1 METYRYEGDGVD
13 AVGAHCVGAGS
24 VQSRSAADA
33 PREKVSTG
41 VSETW
46 EKRGYLGQRLGSVSN
61 ALGTPREIRSR
72 ENDECVGGLRNPIA
86 GWPVR
91 LPLRR
96 WVFPQTL
103 LEPGVEQQRPREI
116 DRVHAIELHGCEPFS
131 SQFVYSARHRLKAAL
146 QVKDGPTPRAH
157 GYDADLIEA
166 LLRQSGDLETALP
179 GWLREGFPLGIETV
193 IENCGI
199 FPATAA
205 DTAAV
210 EASRIYGRNG
220 FPSLRHKNYL
230 SFYESV
236 DLAQADLDR
245 SVGLGF
251 VEKFGSLEESK
262 RSSAKTCGSRAL
274 RAW

>member
-1 METYRYEGDGVD
+1 MR
-13 AVGAHCVGAGS
+13 A
-24 VQSRSAADA
+24 
-33 PREKVSTG
+33 
-41 VSETW
+41 
-46 EKRGYLGQRLGSVSN
+46 
-61 ALGTPREIRSR
+61 
-72 ENDECVGGLRNPIA
+72 
-86 GWPVR
+86 VR
-91 LPLRR
+91 LP
-96 WVFPQTL
+96 VCGF
-103 LEPGVEQQRPREI
+103 
-116 DRVHAIELHGCEPFS
+116 CS
-131 SQFVYSARHRLKAAL
+131 SQVESCSVSQRRPHTQGAWLWTLTSSK
-146 QVKDGPTPRAH
+146 Q
-157 GYDADLIEA
+157 

-199 FPATAA
+199 FPVTAA

-251 VEKFGSLEESK
+251 VEKFGSLEEV
-262 RSSAKTCGSRAL
+262 RRTCGSRAW